1 MAAPIRAVFLDFDG
15 TLVESEPL
23 HYEAWLD
30 AVRPFGADIEWDDYK
45 RQLSGRSDREAGVL
59 LLSNAGVEPSDTRV
73 KQVCRDK
80 TISYKSRFLEELSIE
95 PVIKEWIINS
105 PENMYIAVVSSSGT
119 HEVEPILIQEEIRT
133 ALSFLVCG
141 EEVERLKPDPEPYLL
156 AVTRAQAAAHG
167 NGHPPLMKENCLALE
182 DSEAGL
188 ASARA
193 AGLRVVEVRSPSAVP
208 EILRAEGLL

>member
-1 MAAPIRAVFLDFDG
+1 VAVPIRAVFLDFDG

-30 AVRPFGADIEWDDYK
+30 AVRPFGAQMRWEDYQ

-59 LLSNAGVEPSDTRV
+59 LLSSAGVEPSDGLV

-80 TISYKSRFLEELSIE
+80 TASYKSRFLEELSIE
-95 PVIKEWIINS
+95 PVIKDWIIKS
-105 PENMYIAVVSSSGT
+105 RESSCIAVVSSSGT
-119 HEVEPILIQEEIRT
+119 HEVEPILIKEEVRT
-133 ALSFLVCG
+133 SLSFLVCG

-156 AVTRAQAAAHG
+156 AVTRAQAAAAG
-167 NGHPPLMKENCLALE
+167 SGQPPLMKENCLALE

-188 ASARA
+188 ASAHE
-193 AGLRVVEVRSPSAVP
+193 AGLRVIEVQSPSAVP
-208 EILRAEGLL
+208 GLLKGEGLL